1 MVFNAEFAG
10 VYLLIRGL
18 FNDVFIG
25 PNQMTECLMNNDLE
39 NIGRR
44 RS

>member
-25 PNQMTECLMNNDLE
+25 PGKTASNERMLNE
-39 NIGRR
+39 
-44 RS
+44 